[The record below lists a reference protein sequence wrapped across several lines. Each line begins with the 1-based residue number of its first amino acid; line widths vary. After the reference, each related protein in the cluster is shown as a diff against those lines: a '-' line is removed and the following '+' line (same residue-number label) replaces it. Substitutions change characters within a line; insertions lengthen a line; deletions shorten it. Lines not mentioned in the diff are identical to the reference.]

1 VDSGDRKPRGLQGQ
15 GRLSGRYDLP
25 VKRYHVTTF
34 GCQMNAHDS
43 ERIKGLLESLGLGE
57 AVSQEEADVIVFNT
71 CTVREKPDQR
81 FAAHLAQAAA
91 LKRSDPDRVI
101 AVGGCY
107 AEAQRERIFQ
117 LYPYIDVAFGPGSIP
132 HLADWI
138 GAGGLGVPR
147 GRFAEWS
154 HFAGELP
161 ARRERAFQAWVQISM
176 GCNSVCSYCIV
187 PAVRG
192 REQSRRPGEIVAE
205 VASLAADGVR
215 EVTLLGQNVNSWG
228 RDLLPGVRTEFGEL
242 LRAVDAV
249 PGIER
254 IRFTSPHPKD
264 FRKPVIE
271 AMADCAAVCEHTHLP
286 LQSGST
292 RVLKRM
298 RRTYGRERYLALVDR
313 LRDAIPDL
321 ALTTDII
328 AGFPGETEEDFRE
341 TLEVVEEVRYDGAF
355 TFVYSPRRGT
365 EAAAMPDQVPEEVR
379 RERVE
384 RLIDVVQRIARERN
398 EERVGRVEEVL
409 VEGPSRTEPTLLRGR
424 TRRNTTVVFRGQ
436 AKAGELVPVRIEG
449 ATSTTLRGTEA
460 ALAAALPQ

>member
-1 VDSGDRKPRGLQGQ
+1 
-15 GRLSGRYDLP
+15 

-57 AVSQEEADVIVFNT
+57 AITQEEADVIVFNT

-91 LKRSDPDRVI
+91 LKRADPDRVI

-107 AEAQRERIFQ
+107 AEAQRERIFD
-117 LYPYIDVAFGPGSIP
+117 LYPYVDVAFGPGSIP
-132 HLADWI
+132 HLADWL
-138 GAGGLGVPR
+138 GAGGLGVSR
-147 GRFAEWS
+147 GSFAEWK
-154 HFAGELP
+154 HFAGDLP

-205 VASLAADGVR
+205 VTGLAADGVR

-228 RDLLPGVRTEFGEL
+228 RDLLPDLRTEFGEL
-242 LRAVDAV
+242 LRGVDAV

-264 FRKPVIE
+264 FREPVIE
-271 AMADCAAVCEHTHLP
+271 AMAECRAVCEHTHLP

-298 RRTYGRERYLALVDR
+298 RRTYGRERYLALVEK
-313 LRDAIPDL
+313 LRAAIPDL
-321 ALTTDII
+321 ALTTDVIV
-328 AGFPGETEEDFRE
+328 GFPGETEDDFRE

-355 TFVYSPRRGT
+355 TFVFSPRHGT
-365 EAAAMPDQVPEEVR
+365 EAAAMPDQVPEEVK
-379 RERVE
+379 RERIE

-398 EERVGRVEEVL
+398 EERVGGMEEVL
-409 VEGPSRTEPTLLRGR
+409 VEGPSRTEPTLVRGR
-424 TRRNTTVVFRGQ
+424 TRRNTTVVFHGQ
-436 AKAGELVPVRIEG
+436 AKPGELVPVRIEG
-449 ATSTTLRGTEA
+449 ATSTTLRGTES
-460 ALAAALPQ
+460 ALASAL